1 MKNSTTQNIIK
12 NDNINYKLPINKPI
26 VKPINKP
33 IVKPINKP
41 IVKPIVKPNSYKNL
55 SINKK

>member
-33 IVKPINKP
+33 IVKPI
-41 IVKPIVKPNSYKNL
+41 VKPNSYKNL